1 MEGFGE
7 NLKRIRE
14 SRGKSQGDIADLL
27 NVRRATVSSWETDRT
42 EPRIEHL
49 IKLGEYFDLTIDD
62 MVNGRIYH
70 IEVKP
75 PREDTKEQPREE
87 AKEALKTYFNKFME
101 ILNDGEEKPI

>member
-75 PREDTKEQPREE
+75 PREDTKE
-87 AKEALKTYFNKFME
+87 ALKTYFNKFME

>member
-62 MVNGRIYH
+62 MVNGRIFH
-70 IEVKP
+70 IEANQ
-75 PREDTKEQPREE
+75 PREDT
-87 AKEALKTYFNKFME
+87 KEALKTYFNKFME

>member
-14 SRGKSQGDIADLL
+14 SRGKSQGDIADIL

-62 MVNGRIYH
+62 MVNGRIFH
-70 IEVKP
+70 IETNQ
-75 PREDTKEQPREE
+75 PREDT
-87 AKEALKTYFNKFME
+87 KEALKTYFNKFME